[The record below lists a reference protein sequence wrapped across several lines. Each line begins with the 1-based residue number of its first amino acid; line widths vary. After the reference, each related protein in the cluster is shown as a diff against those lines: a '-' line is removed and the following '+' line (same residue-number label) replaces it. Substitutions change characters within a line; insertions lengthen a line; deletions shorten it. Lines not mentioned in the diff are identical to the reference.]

1 MLSQEELQRI
11 KSGFD
16 IIGNDATLN
25 YAVELAYRAAF
36 TDLTVL
42 VTGESGV
49 GKESIPK
56 IVNFSDMKKAPLPGL
71 RKNGKDISKKP
82 TGEPSSSTRLP
93 NSRFLPRPNC

>member
-16 IIGNDATLN
+16 IVGNDAMLN
-25 YAVELAYRAAF
+25 YAVELAYKAAS

-49 GKESIPK
+49 GKEPIPK
-56 IVNFSDMKKAPLPGL
+56 ILYQ
-71 RKNGKDISKKP
+71 
-82 TGEPSSSTRLP
+82 
-93 NSRFLPRPNC
+93 